1 MFMQVQKHVANAHF
15 RITFSVRYTSAVLLM
30 LKICVVLENKQR
42 IIVSLPSFLLHS
54 IMKSMV
60 QIMTYFLFK

>member
-15 RITFSVRYTSAVLLM
+15 RITFSVTYTSAVLLM

-42 IIVSLPSFLLHS
+42 ITVSLPSFLLHS

>member
-1 MFMQVQKHVANAHF
+1 MLMFMQVQKHVANAHF
-15 RITFSVRYTSAVLLM
+15 RITFSVSYTSAVLLM

-54 IMKSMV
+54 IMKGS
-60 QIMTYFLFK
+60 IKHILN

>member
-1 MFMQVQKHVANAHF
+1 MFMQVQKHVPNAHF
-15 RITFSVRYTSAVLLM
+15 RITFSVTYTSAVLLM

-42 IIVSLPSFLLHS
+42 ITVSLPSFLLHS